1 MLSHFTAGI
10 ADPHGNYNCLCL
22 LHNSL
27 EYICML
33 KQLSIKNFTI
43 IENLHICF
51 SDGLTI
57 LSGETGAGKSIIIN
71 AVNLLLG
78 SRASAKLIR
87 TGAETAELEALF
99 KITPE
104 SRVFKILE
112 EQGGKPSEELLIRR
126 IISRGDR
133 HRIYINGHFA
143 TIQMLSRLTENMT
156 SISGQHAHQGLL
168 KEDFQL
174 MVIDQFGSLIS
185 VRSKNSRL
193 FHEIVPL
200 IQKLRKLNNIRDRQ
214 AEHINLLEF
223 QKKEIIDASI
233 KPGEDASLD
242 QERIRL
248 KNGEELYKAV
258 YSSIEEL
265 YSANGAIVER
275 LVEVKKNL
283 ERASEIDPEL
293 SSKAKDLNK
302 ASFRIEDIAEE
313 LRTYLKII
321 PPDDKR
327 LEEVESRLDILT
339 RLKRKY
345 GGTLESVISH
355 LETIDQ
361 ELSGIE
367 NISGQINDIKTK
379 LSELHREL
387 SMLSLELSSKRSQT
401 AKLLAKKVEKELV
414 SLRMSGTKFKIS
426 LQTIPASDNS
436 DPHLVVKGNTI
447 NETGIDQASFLIAP
461 NVGEDLKP
469 MASIASGG
477 ELSRIVLALKAI
489 LAEKGS
495 VETLVFDEVDAGIG
509 GSVAEA
515 VGKKLSKLARYHQI
529 ICITHLPQI
538 AKFGDNHFRIT
549 KKVSHGRTIT
559 SINPLN
565 EKDRIK
571 EIARMLG
578 GMEITKTTLEYARE
592 MLQS

>member
-1 MLSHFTAGI
+1 
-10 ADPHGNYNCLCL
+10 
-22 LHNSL
+22 
-27 EYICML
+27 ML
-33 KQLSIKNFTI
+33 KELSIKNFTI

-104 SRVFKILE
+104 SRVFKILDK
-112 EQGGKPSEELLIRR
+112 QGGKASEELLIRR

-133 HRIYINGHFA
+133 HRIYINGHLA
-143 TIQMLSRLTENMT
+143 TIQMLNQATENLA

-168 KEDFQL
+168 KEDLQL
-174 MVIDQFGSLIS
+174 TIIDQFGGLTSI
-185 VRSKNSRL
+185 RNKIYRL
-193 FHEIVPL
+193 FHEIIPL
-200 IQKLRKLNNIRDRQ
+200 TQKLRKLNNIRNRQ

-223 QKKEIIDASI
+223 QKKEILDASI
-233 KPGEDASLD
+233 KTGEDASLE

-248 KNGEELYKAV
+248 KNGEELYSAV
-258 YSSIEEL
+258 YSSIEDL
-265 YSANGAIVER
+265 YSANGAVVER

-283 ERASEIDPEL
+283 DKATAIDPEL
-293 SSKAKDLNK
+293 TSKAKELSE
-302 ASFRIEDIAEE
+302 ATFRIEDIAEE

-321 PPDDKR
+321 TIDDKR
-327 LEEVESRLDILT
+327 LEKVESRLDILT
-339 RLKRKY
+339 RLKHKY
-345 GGTLESVISH
+345 GGTPEAVILH

-367 NISGQINDIKTK
+367 NISGQINDTETK

-387 SMLSLELSSKRSQT
+387 SRLSLDLSSKRSQT
-401 AKLLAKKVEKELV
+401 AKLLAKKVEKELA

-426 LQTIPASDNS
+426 LQTIPASDSS

-447 NETGIDQASFLIAP
+447 NETGIDHANFLIAP

-515 VGKKLSKLARYHQI
+515 VGGKLSKLARYHQI

-549 KKVSHGRTIT
+549 KNVSQGRTIT

-578 GMEITKTTLEYARE
+578 GMEITKTTLDHARE
-592 MLQS
+592 MLKNQS

>member
-1 MLSHFTAGI
+1 
-10 ADPHGNYNCLCL
+10 
-22 LHNSL
+22 
-27 EYICML
+27 ML
-33 KQLSIKNFTI
+33 KELSIKNFTI

-87 TGAETAELEALF
+87 TGVETAELEALF

-104 SRVFKILE
+104 SRVFKILD
-112 EQGGKPSEELLIRR
+112 EQGGKASEELLIRR

-133 HRIYINGHFA
+133 HRIYINGHLA
-143 TIQMLSRLTENMT
+143 TIQMLNQATENLA

-168 KEDFQL
+168 KEDLQL
-174 MVIDQFGSLIS
+174 MIIDQFGGLTPI
-185 VRSKNSRL
+185 RNKIYRL

-223 QKKEIIDASI
+223 QKKEILDASI
-233 KPGEDASLD
+233 KPGEDASLE

-248 KNGEELYKAV
+248 KNGEELYSAV

-321 PPDDKR
+321 TIDDKR

-345 GGTLESVISH
+345 GGTLEAVISH

-361 ELSGIE
+361 DLSGIE
-367 NISGQINDIKTK
+367 NISGQINDIETK

-387 SMLSLELSSKRSQT
+387 SGLSLDLSSKRSQT
-401 AKLLAKKVEKELV
+401 AKLLAKKVEKELA

-426 LQTIPASDNS
+426 LQTIPANDNS
-436 DPHLVVKGNTI
+436 DPHLVVKANTI
-447 NETGIDQASFLIAP
+447 NETGIDQANFLIAP

-515 VGKKLSKLARYHQI
+515 VGRKLSKLARYHQI

-549 KKVSHGRTIT
+549 KNVSHGRTIT

-578 GMEITKTTLEYARE
+578 GMEITKTTLDHARE

>member
-1 MLSHFTAGI
+1 
-10 ADPHGNYNCLCL
+10 
-22 LHNSL
+22 
-27 EYICML
+27 ML

-233 KPGEDASLD
+233 KPGEDASLE

-321 PPDDKR
+321 PLDDKR

-345 GGTLESVISH
+345 GGTLESVILH

-367 NISGQINDIKTK
+367 NISGQINDIETK

-387 SMLSLELSSKRSQT
+387 SMLSLDLSSKRSQT
-401 AKLLAKKVEKELV
+401 AKLLAKKVEKELA

-549 KKVSHGRTIT
+549 KNVSQGRTIT

-571 EIARMLG
+571 EIARMQ
-578 GMEITKTTLEYARE
+578 YYSW
-592 MLQS
+592 QPWY

>member
-1 MLSHFTAGI
+1 
-10 ADPHGNYNCLCL
+10 
-22 LHNSL
+22 
-27 EYICML
+27 ML
-33 KQLSIKNFTI
+33 KELSIKNFTI
-43 IENLHICF
+43 IENLHICL

-78 SRASAKLIR
+78 SRASTKLIR
-87 TGAETAELEALF
+87 TDAEAAELEVLF

-104 SRVFKILE
+104 SRAFKILD
-112 EQGGKPSEELLIRR
+112 EQGCKASEELLIRR
-126 IISRGDR
+126 IISRGDQ
-133 HRIYINGHFA
+133 HRIYINGHLA
-143 TIQMLSRLTENMT
+143 TIQMLNQVTENLA

-174 MVIDQFGSLIS
+174 MIIDQFGSLMP
-185 VRSKNSRL
+185 VRTQIYKL
-193 FHEIVPL
+193 FNEIVPL
-200 IQKLRKLNNIRDRQ
+200 IQKLRKLNNIKDRQ

-223 QKKEIIDASI
+223 QKKEILEASI
-233 KPGEDASLD
+233 TAGEDAFLE
-242 QERIRL
+242 QERLKL
-248 KNGEELYKAV
+248 KNGEELYRAV

-283 ERASEIDPEL
+283 DRASEIDPDL
-293 SSKAKDLNK
+293 SSKAKDLNE
-302 ASFRIEDIAEE
+302 ACFRIEDIAEE
-313 LRTYLKII
+313 LRAYLKII
-321 PPDDKR
+321 PLDDKR

-345 GGTLESVISH
+345 GGTLEAVISH
-355 LETIDQ
+355 LETIDH

-367 NISGQINDIKTK
+367 NISDQINDTETR
-379 LSELHREL
+379 LSELHNNL
-387 SMLSLELSSKRSQT
+387 SKLALDLSSKRSQI
-401 AKLLAKKVEKELV
+401 AKLLSKKVEKELA
-414 SLRMSGTKFKIS
+414 SLQMSKTKFKIS
-426 LQTIPASDNS
+426 LQTIPASDKS
-436 DPHLVVKGNTI
+436 DSHLVVEGN
-447 NETGIDQASFLIAP
+447 NLSETGIDNATFLIAP

-477 ELSRIVLALKAI
+477 ELSRVVLALKAI

-515 VGKKLSKLARYHQI
+515 VGRKLSKLARYHQI

-549 KKVSHGRTIT
+549 KNVSRGRTIT

-578 GMEITKTTLEYARE
+578 GMEITKTTLDHARE
-592 MLQS
+592 MLKT

>member
-1 MLSHFTAGI
+1 
-10 ADPHGNYNCLCL
+10 
-22 LHNSL
+22 
-27 EYICML
+27 ML
-33 KQLSIKNFTI
+33 KELSIKNFTI

-87 TGAETAELEALF
+87 TGVETAELEALF

-133 HRIYINGHFA
+133 HRIYINGHLA
-143 TIQMLSRLTENMT
+143 TIQMLNQATENLA

-168 KEDFQL
+168 KEDLQL
-174 MVIDQFGSLIS
+174 IIIDQFGGLTPI
-185 VRSKNSRL
+185 RNKIYRL

-223 QKKEIIDASI
+223 QKKEILDASI
-233 KPGEDASLD
+233 KPGEDASLE

-248 KNGEELYKAV
+248 KNGEELYSAV
-258 YSSIEEL
+258 YSSIEDL
-265 YSANGAIVER
+265 YSAKGAVVER

-283 ERASEIDPEL
+283 DKATAIDPEL
-293 SSKAKDLNK
+293 TPKAKELSE
-302 ASFRIEDIAEE
+302 ATFRIEDIAEG
-313 LRTYLKII
+313 LRTYLKTITI
-321 PPDDKR
+321 DDKR

-345 GGTLESVISH
+345 GGTLKAVISH

-361 ELSGIE
+361 ELSEIE
-367 NISGQINDIKTK
+367 NISGQINDIETK

-387 SMLSLELSSKRSQT
+387 SGLSFDLSSKRSKT
-401 AKLLAKKVEKELV
+401 AKLLAKKVEKELA

-426 LQTIPASDNS
+426 LQTIPESDNS

-447 NETGIDQASFLIAP
+447 NETGIDQANFLIAP

-515 VGKKLSKLARYHQI
+515 VGRKLSKLARYHQI

-549 KKVSHGRTIT
+549 KNVSQGRTIT

>member
-1 MLSHFTAGI
+1 
-10 ADPHGNYNCLCL
+10 
-22 LHNSL
+22 
-27 EYICML
+27 ML
-33 KQLSIKNFTI
+33 KELSIKNFTI

-87 TGAETAELEALF
+87 TGVETAELEALF

-104 SRVFKILE
+104 SRVFKILD
-112 EQGGKPSEELLIRR
+112 EQGGKASEELLIRR

-133 HRIYINGHFA
+133 HRIYINGHLA
-143 TIQMLSRLTENMT
+143 TIQMLNQATENLA

-168 KEDFQL
+168 KEDLQL
-174 MVIDQFGSLIS
+174 MIIDQFGSLTPI
-185 VRSKNSRL
+185 RNKIYRL

-223 QKKEIIDASI
+223 QKKEILDASI
-233 KPGEDASLD
+233 KPGEDASLE
-242 QERIRL
+242 QEKIRL
-248 KNGEELYKAV
+248 KNGEELYSAV
-258 YSSIEEL
+258 YSSIEDL
-265 YSANGAIVER
+265 YSAKGAVVER

-283 ERASEIDPEL
+283 DKATAIDPEL
-293 SSKAKDLNK
+293 TPKAKELSE
-302 ASFRIEDIAEE
+302 ATFRIEDIAEE

-321 PPDDKR
+321 TIDDKR

-345 GGTLESVISH
+345 GGTLEAVISH

-361 ELSGIE
+361 DLSGIE
-367 NISGQINDIKTK
+367 NISGQINDIETK

-387 SMLSLELSSKRSQT
+387 SVLSLDLSSKRSQT
-401 AKLLAKKVEKELV
+401 AKLLAKKVEKELA

-426 LQTIPASDNS
+426 LQTIPANDNS

-447 NETGIDQASFLIAP
+447 NETGIDQANFLIAP

-469 MASIASGG
+469 MASVASGG

-515 VGKKLSKLARYHQI
+515 VGRKLSKLARYHQI

-549 KKVSHGRTIT
+549 KNVSHGRTIT

-592 MLQS
+592 MLKS

>member
-1 MLSHFTAGI
+1 
-10 ADPHGNYNCLCL
+10 
-22 LHNSL
+22 
-27 EYICML
+27 ML

-87 TGAETAELEALF
+87 TGSETAELEALF

-193 FHEIVPL
+193 FHEIIPL

-233 KPGEDASLD
+233 KPGEDASLE

-321 PPDDKR
+321 LLDDKR

-345 GGTLESVISH
+345 GGTLESVILH

-367 NISGQINDIKTK
+367 NISGQINDIETK

-387 SMLSLELSSKRSQT
+387 SMLSLDLSSKRSQT

-489 LAEKGS
+489 SAEKGS

-549 KKVSHGRTIT
+549 KNVSQGRTIT

-592 MLQS
+592 MLQG

>member
-1 MLSHFTAGI
+1 
-10 ADPHGNYNCLCL
+10 
-22 LHNSL
+22 
-27 EYICML
+27 ML
-33 KQLSIKNFTI
+33 KELSIKNFTI

-51 SDGLTI
+51 SNGLTI

-78 SRASAKLIR
+78 SRAAAKLIR
-87 TGAETAELEALF
+87 TGAETAELEVLF

-104 SRVFKILE
+104 SRVFKIID
-112 EQGGKPSEELLIRR
+112 EQGGKASEELLIKR
-126 IISRGDR
+126 IISREDR
-133 HRIYINGHFA
+133 HRIYINGHLA
-143 TIQMLSRLTENMT
+143 TIQMLSQVTENLA

-168 KEDFQL
+168 KEDLQL
-174 MVIDQFGSLIS
+174 TIIDQFGGLTSI
-185 VRSKNSRL
+185 RNKIYRF
-193 FHEIVPL
+193 FHEIIPL
-200 IQKLRKLNNIRDRQ
+200 TQKLRKLNNIRDRQ
-214 AEHINLLEF
+214 AEHINSLKF
-223 QKKEIIDASI
+223 QRKEILDASI
-233 KPGEDASLD
+233 KPGEDASLE

-248 KNGEELYKAV
+248 KNGKELYSTV
-258 YSSIEEL
+258 YSSIEDL
-265 YSANGAIVER
+265 YSSNGAIVER

-283 ERASEIDPEL
+283 DKATAIDPEL
-293 SSKAKDLNK
+293 ISKAKELSE
-302 ASFRIEDIAEE
+302 ATFRIEDIAEE

-321 PPDDKR
+321 PLDDKR

-345 GGTLESVISH
+345 GGTIESVISH
-355 LETIDQ
+355 LKTIDQ

-367 NISGQINDIKTK
+367 NISGQINDIETK
-379 LSELHREL
+379 LSKLHREF
-387 SMLSLELSSKRSQT
+387 SGLSLELSSKRSQT
-401 AKLLAKKVEKELV
+401 AKLLAKKVEKELA
-414 SLRMSGTKFKIS
+414 SLQMSGAKFKIS

-436 DPHLVVKGNTI
+436 DPHLVVKGSTI
-447 NETGIDQASFLIAP
+447 YETGIDQANFLIAP

-509 GSVAEA
+509 GSVAES
-515 VGKKLSKLARYHQI
+515 VGKKLSKLALYHQI

-538 AKFGDNHFRIT
+538 AKFGDNHFSIT
-549 KKVSHGRTIT
+549 KNVSQGRTIT

-578 GMEITKTTLEYARE
+578 GMEITKTTLEHARE
-592 MLQS
+592 MLQSWR

>member
-1 MLSHFTAGI
+1 
-10 ADPHGNYNCLCL
+10 
-22 LHNSL
+22 
-27 EYICML
+27 ML
-33 KQLSIKNFTI
+33 KELSIKNFTI

-87 TGAETAELEALF
+87 TGVETAELEALF

-104 SRVFKILE
+104 SRAFKILD
-112 EQGGKPSEELLIRR
+112 EQGCKTSEELLIRR

-133 HRIYINGHFA
+133 HRIYINGHLA
-143 TIQMLSRLTENMT
+143 TIQMLNQATENLA

-168 KEDFQL
+168 KEDLQL
-174 MVIDQFGSLIS
+174 TIIDQFGSLTP
-185 VRSKNSRL
+185 VRAKIYRL
-193 FHEIVPL
+193 FHEIIPL

-223 QKKEIIDASI
+223 QKKEILDASI
-233 KPGEDASLD
+233 KPGEDASLE

-248 KNGEELYKAV
+248 KNGGELYSTV
-258 YSSIEEL
+258 HSSIEDL
-265 YSANGAIVER
+265 YSANGAVVER
-275 LVEVKKNL
+275 LVEVKRNL
-283 ERASEIDPEL
+283 DKATAIDPEL
-293 SSKAKDLNK
+293 SSKANGLNE
-302 ASFRIEDIAEE
+302 ATFRIEDIAEE
-313 LRTYLKII
+313 LRTYLKTI
-321 PPDDKR
+321 PLDDKR

-345 GGTLESVISH
+345 GGTLEAVISH
-355 LETIDQ
+355 LETIDH
-361 ELSGIE
+361 ELCGIE
-367 NISGQINDIKTK
+367 NISDQINDTETK
-379 LSELHREL
+379 LSELHEKL
-387 SMLSLELSSKRSQT
+387 SGSALDLSSKRSQT
-401 AKLLAKKVEKELV
+401 AKLLAKKVEKELA
-414 SLRMSGTKFKIS
+414 SLKMSATKFEVS
-426 LQTIPASDNS
+426 LQTIPARDNS
-436 DPHLVVKGNTI
+436 EPHLVVKGNTI
-447 NETGIDQASFLIAP
+447 TETGIDNATFLIAP
-461 NVGEDLKP
+461 NVGENLKP

-477 ELSRIVLALKAI
+477 ELSRIILALKAI

-515 VGKKLSKLARYHQI
+515 VGRKLSKLARYHQI

-549 KKVSHGRTIT
+549 KNVSHGRTIT

-565 EKDRIK
+565 EKDRIN

-592 MLQS
+592 MLQN

>member
-1 MLSHFTAGI
+1 
-10 ADPHGNYNCLCL
+10 
-22 LHNSL
+22 
-27 EYICML
+27 ML
-33 KQLSIKNFTI
+33 KELSIKNFTI
-43 IENLHICF
+43 IESLHICF

-78 SRASAKLIR
+78 SRASTKLIR

-104 SRVFKILE
+104 SGACKILE
-112 EQGGKPSEELLIRR
+112 EQGGKASEELLIKR
-126 IISRGDR
+126 IISRRDR
-133 HRIYINGHFA
+133 HRIYINGHLA
-143 TIQMLSRLTENMT
+143 TIQMLNQVTENLA

-168 KEDFQL
+168 KEDLQL
-174 MVIDQFGSLIS
+174 MIIDQFGGLTPIQN
-185 VRSKNSRL
+185 KIYRL

-223 QKKEIIDASI
+223 QKKEILDASI
-233 KPGEDASLD
+233 KPGEDASLE

-248 KNGEELYKAV
+248 KNGEELYSAV
-258 YSSIEEL
+258 YSSIEDL
-265 YSANGAIVER
+265 YSAKGAVVER

-283 ERASEIDPEL
+283 DKATAIDPEL
-293 SSKAKDLNK
+293 TPKAKELSE
-302 ASFRIEDIAEE
+302 ATFRIEDIAEE

-321 PPDDKR
+321 TIDDKR

-345 GGTLESVISH
+345 GGTLEAVISH

-361 ELSGIE
+361 DLSGIE
-367 NISGQINDIKTK
+367 NISGQINDIETK

-387 SMLSLELSSKRSQT
+387 SGLSLELSSKRSQT
-401 AKLLAKKVEKELV
+401 AKLLAKKVENELA
-414 SLRMSGTKFKIS
+414 SLRMSGTEFKIS
-426 LQTIPASDNS
+426 LQSIPTSDNS
-436 DPHLVVKGNTI
+436 DPHLVVKGNII
-447 NETGIDQASFLIAP
+447 NETGIDQARFLIAP
-461 NVGEDLKP
+461 NVGEDLKS
-469 MASIASGG
+469 MAGIASGG

-515 VGKKLSKLARYHQI
+515 VGKKLFNLACYHQI

-538 AKFGDNHFRIT
+538 AKFGNSHFRIT
-549 KKVSHGRTIT
+549 KNVSNGRTIT
-559 SINPLN
+559 SICPLN
-565 EKDRIK
+565 EKDRLQ

-578 GMEITKTTLEYARE
+578 GMEITQTTLDYAHE
-592 MLQS
+592 MLQRSV

>member
-1 MLSHFTAGI
+1 
-10 ADPHGNYNCLCL
+10 
-22 LHNSL
+22 
-27 EYICML
+27 ML
-33 KQLSIKNFTI
+33 KELSIKNFTI
-43 IENLHICF
+43 IENLHIYF
-51 SDGLTI
+51 SDGLTV

-78 SRASAKLIR
+78 SRASTKLIR
-87 TGAETAELEALF
+87 NGAEAAELEALF

-104 SRVFKILE
+104 SMAFKIFE
-112 EQGGKPSEELLIRR
+112 EQGCKASEELLIRR

-133 HRIYINGHFA
+133 HRIYINGHLA

-174 MVIDQFGSLIS
+174 MIVDQFGSLTP
-185 VRSKNSRL
+185 VRAKIYRL

-223 QKKEIIDASI
+223 QKKEILDASI
-233 KPGEDASLD
+233 KPGEDASLE

-248 KNGEELYKAV
+248 KNGEVLYSAV
-258 YSSIEEL
+258 YSSIEDL
-265 YSANGAIVER
+265 YSANGAVVER

-283 ERASEIDPEL
+283 DKATAIDPEL
-293 SSKAKDLNK
+293 TSKAKELSE
-302 ASFRIEDIAEE
+302 ATFRIEDIAEE
-313 LRTYLKII
+313 LRAYLKII
-321 PPDDKR
+321 QIDDKR

-345 GGTLESVISH
+345 GGNLEAVISH

-367 NISGQINDIKTK
+367 NISGQINDIETK

-387 SMLSLELSSKRSQT
+387 SRLSLDLSSKRSQT
-401 AKLLAKKVEKELV
+401 AKLLAKKVEKELA

-426 LQTIPASDNS
+426 LQTTPASNNS
-436 DPHLVVKGNTI
+436 DLHLVVKGNTI
-447 NETGIDQASFLIAP
+447 NETGIDQANFLIAP

-495 VETLVFDEVDAGIG
+495 VETIVFDEVDAGIG

-515 VGKKLSKLARYHQI
+515 VGKKLSNLARYHQI

-538 AKFGDNHFRIT
+538 AKFGDDHFRII
-549 KKVSHGRTIT
+549 KNVSHGRTIT
-559 SINPLN
+559 SICPLS

-578 GMEITKTTLEYARE
+578 GMEITKTTIEHARE
-592 MLQS
+592 MLKT

>member
-1 MLSHFTAGI
+1 
-10 ADPHGNYNCLCL
+10 
-22 LHNSL
+22 
-27 EYICML
+27 ML
-33 KQLSIKNFTI
+33 KELSIKNFTI

-87 TGAETAELEALF
+87 TGVETAELEALF

-104 SRVFKILE
+104 SRVFKILD
-112 EQGGKPSEELLIRR
+112 EQGGKTSEELLIRR
-126 IISRGDR
+126 IISRRDR
-133 HRIYINGHFA
+133 HRIYINGHLA
-143 TIQMLSRLTENMT
+143 TIQMLNQTTENLA

-168 KEDFQL
+168 KEDLQL
-174 MVIDQFGSLIS
+174 MTIDQFGGLSPI
-185 VRSKNSRL
+185 RNKIYGL

-223 QKKEIIDASI
+223 QKKEILDASI
-233 KPGEDASLD
+233 KPGEDASLE
-242 QERIRL
+242 QERIKL
-248 KNGEELYKAV
+248 KNGEELYGAV
-258 YSSIEEL
+258 YSSIEDL
-265 YSANGAIVER
+265 YSAKGAVVER

-283 ERASEIDPEL
+283 DKATAIDPEL
-293 SSKAKDLNK
+293 TPKAKELSE
-302 ASFRIEDIAEE
+302 ATFRIEDIAEE

-321 PPDDKR
+321 TIDDKR

-345 GGTLESVISH
+345 GGTLEAVISH

-361 ELSGIE
+361 EFSGIE
-367 NISGQINDIKTK
+367 NISGQINDIETK
-379 LSELHREL
+379 LSELHKEL
-387 SMLSLELSSKRSQT
+387 SGLSLDLSSKRSKT
-401 AKLLAKKVEKELV
+401 AKLLAKKVEKELA

-436 DPHLVVKGNTI
+436 DSHLVVKGNTI
-447 NETGIDQASFLIAP
+447 NETGIDQANFLIAP

-515 VGKKLSKLARYHQI
+515 VGRKLSKLARYHQI

-592 MLQS
+592 MLKS

>member
-1 MLSHFTAGI
+1 
-10 ADPHGNYNCLCL
+10 
-22 LHNSL
+22 
-27 EYICML
+27 ML
-33 KQLSIKNFTI
+33 KELSIKNFTI

-87 TGAETAELEALF
+87 TGVETAELEALF

-104 SRVFKILE
+104 SRVFKILN
-112 EQGGKPSEELLIRR
+112 EQGGKASEELLIRR

-133 HRIYINGHFA
+133 HKIYIKGHLA
-143 TIQMLSRLTENMT
+143 TIQMLNQATENLA

-168 KEDFQL
+168 KEDLQL
-174 MVIDQFGSLIS
+174 MIIDQFGGLTPI
-185 VRSKNSRL
+185 RNKIYRL
-193 FHEIVPL
+193 FYKIVPL

-223 QKKEIIDASI
+223 QKKEILDASI
-233 KPGEDASLD
+233 KHREDASLE
-242 QERIRL
+242 QEKIRL
-248 KNGEELYKAV
+248 KNGEELYSAV
-258 YSSIEEL
+258 YSSIEDL
-265 YSANGAIVER
+265 YSAKGAVVER

-283 ERASEIDPEL
+283 DKATAIDPEL
-293 SSKAKDLNK
+293 TPKAKELSEAK
-302 ASFRIEDIAEE
+302 FRIEDIAEE
-313 LRTYLKII
+313 LRTHLKII
-321 PPDDKR
+321 TIDDKR

-345 GGTLESVISH
+345 GGTLEAVISH

-361 ELSGIE
+361 DLSGIE
-367 NISGQINDIKTK
+367 NISGQINDIETK

-387 SMLSLELSSKRSQT
+387 SGLSLELSSKRSQT
-401 AKLLAKKVEKELV
+401 AKLLAKKVEKELA

-426 LQTIPASDNS
+426 LQTIPANNNS

-447 NETGIDQASFLIAP
+447 NETGIDQANFLIAP

-515 VGKKLSKLARYHQI
+515 VGRKLSKLARYHQI

-578 GMEITKTTLEYARE
+578 GMEITKTTLDHARE
-592 MLQS
+592 MLKS